1 MLYKRNLIR
10 SEKVSGLVRV
20 FYLNVIFVLLNNFFW
35 YERDFMNFFV
45 ECVIFLESFVFFDEM
60 LKIMIKVFLG
70 FEFFFENI
78 KRNFYFI
85 NNFVMVELLML
96 KLMEKG
102 MGR

>member
-70 FEFFFENI
+70 FSFFLRILREI
-78 KRNFYFI
+78 FI
-85 NNFVMVELLML
+85 LLIIL
-96 KLMEKG
+96 
-102 MGR
+102 